1 LIVLIANAHRA
12 IPKGLSLEPDP
23 VQNLNSMELAQKDQ
37 LLEIYPGARLGNPSY
52 AGD

>member
-1 LIVLIANAHRA
+1 LIVLIANAHLR
-12 IPKGLSLEPDP
+12 DP
-23 VQNLNSMELAQKDQ
+23 EGIVASAKSCAGFRWMELAQKDQ